1 MQDILV
7 IHGPNLNLLGWRNP
21 AQYGAETLD
30 EINSCIQAH
39 AHQYKLT
46 ISIMQ
51 SNIEGEIVTAIQNT
65 PANNII
71 INPGGYTHTSVAIR
85 DAIEGV
91 EKPAIEVHLTNIQG
105 REDFRRTS
113 IIAPVCIGQI
123 AGFGMF
129 SYILAIEYFAHQEV
143 GA

>member
-21 AQYGAETLD
+21 AQYGTVTLD
-30 EINSCIQAH
+30 EMNVRIQAH
-39 AHQYKLT
+39 AGQYKLA

-91 EKPAIEVHLTNIQG
+91 NKPAIEVHISNIQA
-105 REDFRRTS
+105 REDFRHTS
-113 IIAPVCIGQI
+113 LIAPACIGQI
-123 AGFGMF
+123 TGFGVF
-129 SYILAIEYFAHQEV
+129 SYILAVEYFAKQGT